1 MGGLQEKER
10 VLQQRQ
16 VNDRLGFFFSSVTG
30 SLSDVGRS
38 IKVNV
43 VHVVLKG
50 AFLILCI
57 LDLTVVPN
65 SPKYK

>member
-1 MGGLQEKER
+1 MTGW
-10 VLQQRQ
+10 
-16 VNDRLGFFFSSVTG
+16 DFFSSSVTG
-30 SLSDVGRS
+30 SLSDEGRS

-43 VHVVLKG
+43 VHVALKG
-50 AFLILCI
+50 AFLILRI